1 MCSMAFTLTLPR
13 RGNHITEHSV
23 KHSEMG
29 SPILTWVGTDR
40 LLLSLQYPVQGW
52 CLRSSEQ
59 LGVGLLRKGIGIHP
73 KCQRMVLLP
82 SYSVPLTTLS
92 LCSPYPCSSGCH
104 LCEHTSVRAWSGL
117 GRPGYILVLAS
128 LTTAMAWTCFM
139 TCLQQPED
147 GITDIHHLKCTLG
160 LSSGSIIQW
169 LYTQK

>member
-59 LGVGLLRKGIGIHP
+59 LGFMLGCSGRGLGSILNARGWSCSLLILSHLPLSLSLFSIPLLQWLPPMWTYLCQGLIWLGKARIHP
-73 KCQRMVLLP
+73 CTGLP
-82 SYSVPLTTLS
+82 DYCNGVNMLYDMFTTTRRWYNWH
-92 LCSPYPCSSGCH
+92 SPS
-104 LCEHTSVRAWSGL
+104 
-117 GRPGYILVLAS
+117 
-128 LTTAMAWTCFM
+128 
-139 TCLQQPED
+139 
-147 GITDIHHLKCTLG
+147 
-160 LSSGSIIQW
+160 
-169 LYTQK
+169 